1 MTFFS
6 LFAVGKDLFVYC
18 KETQKFYWVNR
29 YGIDKNLHS
38 FGGLFS
44 PVLWFVASFSA
55 PMLYRRC
62 PDLMPDPLRIL
73 AVSILISVPACMYF
87 RGLLHR
93 RSQII
98 TKVYHDPTKWPSS
111 ICVASCNM
119 VTAVTGRTIHNTCI
133 LIFGPIFLAA
143 LSFLPLEDLS
153 AKYIFCRCTML
164 STAMWV
170 IYATRPLRILYLLSI
185 ASSHAPKAS
194 EQAKPRLHQLRYID
208 FGSHDS
214 PTVVYIDGRKIQDCR
229 SLIAE
234 LTCAFHLSSGQWPL
248 DALLDRIAVMSLS
261 SQTGYALCILNY
273 SVFLPNDP
281 LLKIEFTQLMKEE
294 VLCRRNRWT
303 CSANKKFSLYLAN

>member
-6 LFAVGKDLFVYC
+6 LFTVGQDLFVYC
-18 KETQKFYWVNR
+18 KETHEFYRVNR
-29 YGIDKNLHS
+29 DCIDKNLHS
-38 FGGLFS
+38 FGWFFS
-44 PVLWFVASFSA
+44 PILWFVAPFTA

-62 PDLMPDPLRIL
+62 PDLMPNPLRIL
-73 AVSILISVPACMYF
+73 AVSILISLPACMYF
-87 RGLLHR
+87 TVLLHR
-93 RSQII
+93 RSKII
-98 TKVYHDPTKWPSS
+98 TKVYHNPTKWPSS

-119 VTAVTGRTIHNTCI
+119 VTAVKGGTIHSTC
-133 LIFGPIFLAA
+133 LLMFGFIFLAA
-143 LSFLPLEDLS
+143 LSFLPPADLS
-153 AKYIFCRCTML
+153 AKYIFWSCTMV
-164 STAMWV
+164 STAIWV

-194 EQAKPRLHQLRYID
+194 EQAKPRLHQIRYID

-214 PTVVYIDGRKIQDCR
+214 PTVVYIDGRKIQDYR

-234 LTCAFHLSSGQWPL
+234 LTCAFRLSSGQWPL

-273 SVFLPNDP
+273 SLFLPIDP
-281 LLKIEFTQLMKEE
+281 LLKFEFTQLMKEE

-303 CSANKKFSLYLAN
+303 CSANKKFSLYLAD